1 MKLTVEYGRG
11 LPEANSYLSNADAI
25 NNLPSSSMDEWN
37 AYTDDERIDRL
48 VAASQFIDISFTW
61 IGKQKTFEQGMSWP
75 RINVMFEGHAV
86 PDDLVPRQVKRAA
99 IMALLLIQSQG
110 LEIFQS
116 TGEALIKKEKF
127 AVMETEYFAPG
138 YYAEFKSKY
147 EDMNNLLRGF
157 YTAPTGGNL
166 VIAEV
171 LRA

>member
-1 MKLTVEYGRG
+1 MILVVETGAG
-11 LPEANSYLSNADAI
+11 LPDANSYISNNDAI
-25 NNLPSSSMDEWN
+25 GALPSAVVKEWN
-37 AYTDDERIDRL
+37 LLDADERVDRL
-48 VAASQFIDISFTW
+48 VAASQFIDRTFIW
-61 IGKQKTFEQGMSWP
+61 IGKQKTFTQGLAWP
-75 RINVMFEGHAV
+75 REGVIYQGHPV
-86 PDDLVPRQVKRAA
+86 PDDIVPKAIGRAC
-99 IMALLLIQSQG
+99 IMALLLIHEQG
-110 LEIFQS
+110 IEVFQS
-116 TGEALIKKEKF
+116 TGEAMIKKEKF